1 MSQRS
6 KNIKLGIVWLVLV
19 IITVCVITFQA
30 DNDRI
35 NVAKGLFAVGDVTLI
50 DEVILAGKEVNLLE
64 FTNGTWIL
72 NKSYK
77 ADPQRVTVLF
87 AILKQNRIRR
97 KVANRLVA
105 VVDNA
110 FSEKGVDVQFLAGE
124 QLIKEFKVVGL
135 DGLTYFNDGTE
146 SYVVEIPG
154 YRVDL
159 AGIFELDNG
168 GWRNPL
174 VFDINWANLKEVNM
188 IFPSRPDEQF
198 DVIYKRRYYTIRDSQ
213 SVDSTKL
220 TDFLDNVS
228 LMYVK
233 DYLSNEEALDNGLDS
248 SSPQASIVVSD
259 VGANQYTL
267 TIYNSI
273 NEEDEVIGLI
283 DSTNYAIFD
292 FNMIRKVLRPKKYFL
307 KK

>member
-1 MSQRS
+1 MKQRS

-35 NVAKGLFAVGDVTLI
+35 NVAKDLFAVGNVTLI

-72 NKSYK
+72 NKSHK